1 MHPKVNAAALSHA
14 ANHIQTAIEEK
25 KQHLPKEK
33 IKEYRT
39 ALGQIY
45 TACPEFGEL
54 YQALNHIDQ
63 RVLELN
69 PTLKEQ
75 P

>member
-1 MHPKVNAAALSHA
+1 MPKDM
-14 ANHIQTAIEEK
+14 
-25 KQHLPKEK
+25 

-39 ALGQIY
+39 ALGQTY

-54 YQALNHIDQ
+54 YQALNRIDQ

-75 P
+75 S

>member
-1 MHPKVNAAALSHA
+1 MHPKVKAEVLSHA
-14 ANHIQTAIEEK
+14 ANHIRSAIAEMERL
-25 KQHLPKEK
+25 LPKEM
-33 IKEYRT
+33 IKESRT

>member
-1 MHPKVNAAALSHA
+1 MHQKIKAEVLSHA
-14 ANHIQTAIEEK
+14 ANHIRSAIAEMER
-25 KQHLPKEK
+25 LMPKDM

-39 ALGQIY
+39 ALGQTY
-45 TACPEFGEL
+45 VACPEFSEL

-69 PTLKEQ
+69 PKL
-75 P
+75 

>member
-1 MHPKVNAAALSHA
+1 MEQL
-14 ANHIQTAIEEK
+14 
-25 KQHLPKEK
+25 LPKEM

>member
-1 MHPKVNAAALSHA
+1 MNPKIKAEVLTHA
-14 ANHIQTAIEEK
+14 ANHIRSAIAEMERIM
-25 KQHLPKEK
+25 PKDM

-39 ALGQIY
+39 ALGQTY

-54 YQALNHIDQ
+54 YQALNRMDQ

-75 P
+75 S